1 MHLLFRQHKL
11 VFSYRIGVAVAFVFS
26 FVDFLASLNVPVD
39 ALQNALSWIPLMDA
53 GMGWLLPTAVF
64 TIIGLAI
71 DLSRK
76 VPNDE
81 DEEVDLEAL
90 DPFTANVDEEA
101 PVSQS

>member
-1 MHLLFRQHKL
+1 
-11 VFSYRIGVAVAFVFS
+11 
-26 FVDFLASLNVPVD
+26 
-39 ALQNALSWIPLMDA
+39 MDA